1 MTNLPLLVSL
11 LKSSNRRVIFYFFNR
26 PSRLTLQLQI
36 ARMLK
41 EAKNLV
47 RRTEIEHAKSRIT
60 GEGLYLFSS
69 DLSILKPEIRRDYTK
84 LFHLLLGILST
95 HLGSGSRK
103 SGFLRTVPVNTKVF
117 LRGYQN
123 PRRTLG
129 VTTHFPEIIELKFLY
144 FKAF

>member
-1 MTNLPLLVSL
+1 
-11 LKSSNRRVIFYFFNR
+11 
-26 PSRLTLQLQI
+26 
-36 ARMLK
+36 MLK

-144 FKAF
+144 SILKLFKNCGCLIISEKCVVTHIFLFGFQYTSLRSAFPP